1 MTTIRLRQQTTA
13 PPGRSAFALT
23 DVGPRRSAVF
33 GTGEIR
39 ERLHHGWSNPG
50 PATVIAMM
58 LRR

>member
-1 MTTIRLRQQTTA
+1 
-13 PPGRSAFALT
+13 
-23 DVGPRRSAVF
+23 VF
-33 GTGEIR
+33 GTGKVR